1 MRLPDFGLWSR
12 VDLGFLNVNVEIAD
26 VILLLPSGLV
36 LWVFKAVK
44 HVWCYG
50 LRGMVFF
57 LKGLSGCFH
66 G

>member
-36 LWVFKAVK
+36 LWVFKA
-44 HVWCYG
+44 
-50 LRGMVFF
+50 
-57 LKGLSGCFH
+57 
-66 G
+66 